1 MGGYISLSYSTTS
14 NGNSSATVR
23 VTMSFYGNG
32 VSYNSDNCTCSVT
45 LNGTTKY
52 FYHSFTSSTSAQ
64 VMGYADFTISKTHST
79 QSLTASGSMVT
90 GVSLGT
96 LTATKAVSVSAKT
109 SYSVSFKANGG
120 SNAPS
125 TQTKWYGERLTLSSK
140 KPTRTGYTFKGWGTS
155 ASTTTV
161 AYNAGGSYT
170 ANSAI
175 TLYAIWQAKTF
186 TVSYNANGG
195 SGAPSSQT
203 KTYGVKL
210 TLSST
215 KPTRSGYSFS
225 GWATSATGSVAYQSG
240 GTYTA
245 NKAVTLYAVWTQT
258 TYSVTYNANGGTGA
272 PASQT
277 KVYGANLTLQAGIP
291 TRAGFIF
298 TGWATSA
305 TGEVKYQPA
314 DVYKENKALNLYA
327 VWVDAYIPPKIKAVT
342 TERCSVDGSVNIGGD
357 YVKMTVEWESAKNA
371 DGTTDPTD
379 IAFTG
384 AYSYSES
391 STEAS
396 GTASA
401 IVYIALGDTDEAVI
415 TITDP
420 VTQEKAEQTVELPA
434 GAPAVHFNRTG
445 TAVSFFGIA
454 DDEDSGVFINGDG
467 FFNGRAFPKYKY
479 ITADY
484 STQTARAWEYTG
496 LEVEVPA
503 GHIYLT
509 LAVAGWTHGRPTGI
523 GFHTSTSLDTWNAPN
538 QRSESLS
545 NDAGLSRA
553 VFMLSEGVYYLYN
566 IRQASGSNTYN
577 VYIIDFDIA

>member
-14 NGNSSATVR
+14 NGNTSATVR
-23 VTMSFYGNG
+23 VTMSYYGNG
-32 VSYNSDNCTCSVT
+32 VSYNGDNCTCSVT

-52 FYHSFTSSTSAQ
+52 FYHSFSASTSAQ
-64 VMGYADFTISKTHST
+64 VMGYADFTISKTHTT
-79 QSLTASGSMVT
+79 QNLTASGSMAT

-96 LTATKAVSVSAKT
+96 LTATKSVSVSAKT

-155 ASTTTV
+155 ASATTV
-161 AYNAGGSYT
+161 AYSAGGSYT

-203 KTYGVKL
+203 KTYGVNLKL
-210 TLSST
+210 SAT

-225 GWATSATGSVAYQSG
+225 GWATSATGSVTYQSG

-245 NKAVTLYAVWTQT
+245 NKAVTLYAVWTQK

-277 KVYGANLTLQAGIP
+277 KVYGANLTLSSTKP
-291 TRAGFIF
+291 TRAGYIF

-314 DVYKENKALNLYA
+314 DVYKDNKALALYA
-327 VWVDAYIPPKIKAVT
+327 VWIDAYIPPKIKAVT
-342 TERCSVDGSVNIGGD
+342 VDRCNADGSANGGGD
-357 YVKMTVEWESAKNA
+357 YVKLTVEWESAIKA
-371 DGTTDPTD
+371 DGTIDPTD
-379 IAFTG
+379 IEFTG

-396 GTASA
+396 GTASD
-401 IVYIALGDTDEAVI
+401 IINLLLGETDEAVI
-415 TITDP
+415 TLTDT
-420 VTQEKAEQTVELPA
+420 VTQDKTERTVELPA
-434 GAPAVHFNRTG
+434 GAPAIHINSTG

-454 DDEDSGVFINGDG
+454 NDEDSGVFLNGEG
-467 FFNGRAFPKYKY
+467 FFNGRAFPKYRY
-479 ITADY
+479 ITDDY

-496 LEVEVPA
+496 IEVEVPA
-503 GHIYLT
+503 GHIYLA
-509 LAVAGWTHGRPTGI
+509 LAVAGWAHGRPTGI
-523 GFHTSTSLDTWNAPN
+523 GFHTSSSLDTWNAPN

-553 VFMLSEGVYYLYN
+553 VFMLTEGSYYLFN
-566 IRQASGSNTYN
+566 IRQASGSNTYY
-577 VYIIDFDIA
+577 VHIIDFDIA